1 MSSAYHCFASR
12 DPALFLLQVMDD
24 RGVWRTRKRLGCVV
38 AALSEVA
45 GAPVAYAGWRL
56 RLVEVGR
63 VPGTGATVHREV
75 LRAGGNDGEPL
86 DDALGAGGEDA
97 PAGAPRPAHRIL
109 RAGGNDGEPL
119 DDALG
124 AGGED
129 ARALVS
135 ALRGGGDWAQRRP
148 QIGRGDRPRRPALYA
163 TLSLTV
169 LLMLGAG
176 LLGDVPWATP
186 DAPSADPSPLAAAAP
201 VVGDGRSAIELIGA
215 ALAREPVLEPA
226 AAPPTD
232 LAFGVSWHETLAD
245 AKRSGLTCRE
255 AGPAVV
261 ACELGRR
268 VWLHDA
274 RSAQLLFD
282 RRKRHLAAVLVVSRL
297 LIDRGSGKDG
307 REIKRRFAEIKGTID
322 GLLPPGYTASVRADG
337 RAGVPFWSS
346 LRAADGQGGYA
357 AYWTAD
363 ADAVGPTV
371 SLRLYG
377 IDADR
382 GFYKLL
388 VERPS

>member
-75 LRAGGNDGEPL
+75 
-86 DDALGAGGEDA
+86 
-97 PAGAPRPAHRIL
+97 L